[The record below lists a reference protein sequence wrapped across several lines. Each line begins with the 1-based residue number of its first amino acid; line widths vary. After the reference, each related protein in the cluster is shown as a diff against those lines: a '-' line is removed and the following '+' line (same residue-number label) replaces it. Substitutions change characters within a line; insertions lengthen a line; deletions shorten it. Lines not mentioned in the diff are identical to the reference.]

1 MYAPNDRTTKVLLL
15 PHLSHMPSKFE
26 EITVVAGYLGS
37 ELISLLPDAARN
49 LEKGWRH
56 MVRDAST

>member
-1 MYAPNDRTTKVLLL
+1 MTGQPKSFFSLIF
-15 PHLSHMPSKFE
+15 SQMPSKFE

-56 MVRDAST
+56 MVRDASP